1 MGGSSWS
8 DKSYTNKVASKATRG
23 VATFDHDA
31 DVKRGTAHGVHPDLN
46 IKGKIREARDS
57 AAHPESV
64 PIGVIFDV
72 TGSMQEVPAQMQK
85 KLPELMGLLLR
96 KGYVKDP
103 QILFGA
109 IGDTYSDSYPI
120 QMGQFE
126 SGIEMD
132 DNLTKVILEGNGG
145 GQNRES
151 YQNALYYFAHRT
163 ATDAWEKR
171 GQKGYLFMTGDEH
184 PYTAS
189 TRGELAT
196 HLGVTVESDVAV
208 ETIIAAC
215 KERWHVFF
223 IIPKGTSHYAEPD
236 LKADWQRLIG
246 AENVL
251 MLDDPNGICELIGLT
266 IGLMEG
272 AVIGESIPDV
282 LKDVGASAKVAHAV
296 SSALDPLAKSTALAK
311 AGAASGALV
320 ESTGR
325 SGANE
330 RL

>member
-8 DKSYTNKVASKATRG
+8 DADYTNRASSKAAAG
-23 VATFDHDA
+23 KATFDYNV
-31 DVKRGTAHGVHPDLN
+31 DVKRGAAHGVHPDLN
-46 IKGKIREARDS
+46 IKNKIREARDS

-72 TGSMQEVPAQMQK
+72 TGSMHEVPAQMQK

-109 IGDTYSDSYPI
+109 IGDTYSDSYPL
-120 QMGQFE
+120 QLGQFE

-163 ATDAWEKR
+163 ACDAWEKR
-171 GQKGYLFMTGDEH
+171 GKKGYLFLTGDEH
-184 PYTAS
+184 PYQVS
-189 TRGELAT
+189 TREELSAYIQ
-196 HLGVTVESDVAV
+196 DAV
-208 ETIIAAC
+208 ERAYTIEEIVAAC

-223 IIPKGTSHYAEPD
+223 IIPKGTSHYHEPD
-236 LKADWQRLIG
+236 LKADWQQLLG

-272 AVIGESIPDV
+272 AIIGETIPDV
-282 LKDVGASAKVAHAV
+282 LKDVGTSAKVAHAV
-296 SSALDPLAKSTALAK
+296 SSALDPLAKSAALVR
-311 AGAASGALV
+311 AGAASGALA
-320 ESTGR
+320 ESKGR
-325 SGANE
+325 SDKNE